1 MKKFKKVIVS
11 IAVCCAIVSSMGMA
25 VSAAY
30 DFYFDLGRGLSDTSQ
45 AAIKG
50 NTNNSAS
57 VLITDSTISNSAYM
71 DFCVL
76 DSDKKVTS
84 NTKKITQPQYTSHF
98 SIDYITTPS
107 RYTTVYLKGSA
118 GYYSVSATGD
128 WTP

>member
-1 MKKFKKVIVS
+1 MKKFKKAIVS
-11 IAVCCAIVSSMGMA
+11 IAACCAIVSSMGIA

-30 DFYFDLGRGLSDTSQ
+30 NFYFDLGRGLSDTSQ
-45 AAIKG
+45 ATKG
-50 NTNNSAS
+50 NTSNSAS
-57 VLITDSTISNSAYM
+57 VLISDSTISNSAYM
-71 DFCVL
+71 NFCVL

-98 SIDYITTPS
+98 SIDYTTTPS